1 MFWHYFKEVVGILLV
16 VHGLLTFIEMA
27 RRGQLP
33 RLWNVPMRVTVF
45 FGLLFGL
52 LWGVGAWAGRQNG
65 SVNSFSTGLEI
76 AAVSC
81 FFAGLISFAVFS
93 AGFLIT
99 MIRNFKL
106 KHRPVPIR
114 NGIDNVQ
121 TLLLSGERREA
132 ILLYQMQN
140 NVTPEEA
147 EEAVDAIGAALQAG
161 LRV

>member
-16 VHGLLTFIEMA
+16 VHGLLNFIEMA
-27 RRGQLP
+27 RQGQLP
-33 RLWNVPMRVTVF
+33 RLWNVPMRITVF

-52 LWGVGAWAGRQNG
+52 LWGVSAWAGRQTG
-65 SVNSFSTGLEI
+65 SVSSFSTGLEI
-76 AAVSC
+76 VAVSC
-81 FFAGLISFAVFS
+81 FFAGLTSFAVFS

-106 KHRPVPIR
+106 KHRLVPIKDDV
-114 NGIDNVQ
+114 NSIQ
-121 TLLLSGERREA
+121 TLLLSGERHEA

-140 NVTPEEA
+140 YVTPEEA
-147 EEAVDAIGAALQAG
+147 EEAVNAIGAALQAG